1 MTSPPA
7 EAEASDRTTGRYRQK
22 REAILNAAARLF
34 DENGVKGTM
43 LSEVASQVGLSTNSI
58 TYYFKKKEDLV
69 FECLMHTTNTLVIL
83 ATEAAHADTPEERL
97 TLFVKARW
105 KKLAEATEGHYPAR
119 MSFRDLGDLDA
130 SYTKRIFA
138 AYRDMFRQVRSL
150 LATGPVTADNRMP
163 LNIRTHLLL
172 TSTQWARTWLSNF
185 SVAHYDRVAAYMCDI
200 LLHGL
205 VASGRA
211 WGPTAL
217 DQRVAAIQLPEPS
230 NHGFLVAAIHL
241 VNEVG
246 YNGASID
253 RISARMRV
261 TKGSFYHHIP
271 SKDDLLAECV
281 SRTLM
286 VVDRMQTVAL
296 QGEEAS
302 GDKLAALARG
312 LVGHHFSPKGPLLR
326 MTAWTELANLDQVFG
341 QVVPLRQL
349 TQTVMDLLASGMM
362 DGSIRPTHQAIAAWM
377 LVGILNGAMT
387 LDKWVPGAEQTDV
400 LALYLKPFFCG
411 ICSD

>member
-1 MTSPPA
+1 MTAPTD
-7 EAEASDRTTGRYRQK
+7 EAGDRQTGRYRQK

-69 FECLMHTTNTLVIL
+69 SACLLHTTQTLASL
-83 ATEAAHADTPEERL
+83 ADAAAQAETPEQRV
-97 TLFVKARW
+97 TLFVTARW
-105 KKLAEATEGHYPAR
+105 HKLAQATEGHYPA
-119 MSFRDLGDLDA
+119 MMAFRELGDLDA
-130 SYTKRIFA
+130 SYTQRIFA
-138 AYRDMFRQVRSL
+138 AYSDMFRRVRSL
-150 LATGPVTADNRMP
+150 LATGPVAPEQRMA
-163 LNIRTHLLL
+163 LNLRTHLLL
-172 TSTQWARTWLSNF
+172 SSTQWARTWLSNF

-205 VASGRA
+205 VAPGRA
-211 WGPTAL
+211 WAPTAL
-217 DQRVAAIQLPEPS
+217 DRQVAAVVLPEPP
-230 NHGFLVAAIHL
+230 HQGFLAAAIHL

-286 VVDRMQTVAL
+286 VVDGMQAAAL
-296 QGEEAS
+296 QGEGTG
-302 GDKLAALARG
+302 GDRLAALARG
-312 LVGHHFSPKGPLLR
+312 LVGRHFSPQGPLLR
-326 MTAWTELANLDQVFG
+326 MTAWAELANLDQVFG
-341 QVVPLRQL
+341 QVVPLRTL
-349 TQTVMDLLASGMM
+349 TQTVTDLLARGMM

-377 LVGILNGAMT
+377 LVGILNSAMT

-400 LALYLKPFFCG
+400 LTLYLKPFFCG
-411 ICSD
+411 LCAD